1 MSRQVTADIATDKPS
16 ECTRYAP
23 DLAAGVLASEQTVLR
38 LLTRSTP
45 LPELLAE
52 VCRRAETLLG
62 VGASCSILVLDSDGV
77 TVRVGAAPSLPA
89 QFSAS
94 IDGAVIGPATGSC
107 GTAMFERRLVIVDD
121 IEHDPLW
128 ANFRHLALPFGLR
141 ACWSIPFEDDAGHV
155 LGAFGVYYRDVRRP
169 NESEQELLSEI
180 GHSVGLAVHQDA
192 IRKRLAQSEEHH
204 RLVVDHLNEGIV
216 VQSREGIVLAC
227 NPSARRMLRTTDDVI
242 GQGIYTVMRA
252 AFWEDGSHVEPG
264 ERPTE
269 RVLRSGK
276 PLVGVTLRLE
286 LTCGETIWVTENL
299 VPIVKPGE
307 TEPGA
312 VLISFNDISAVRA
325 ARAQLQQLATRDAL
339 TGLYNR
345 AYLAD
350 KMSERLT
357 PREIGLG
364 PSTASDDYVPEQAV
378 PGPAAPERAAPG
390 PAAPEPAVPG
400 PAMPDQAASK
410 LAVLFVDL
418 DGFKKVNDIAGHE
431 AGDALLRSVAERLSA
446 CVRSEDTLARVGG
459 DEFVIVTGDYADA
472 SFLTSLAQRVLDT
485 IAQPFAVGG
494 NEYYLGASI
503 GISLFPDDG
512 CDAPTLM
519 RNADSAMYDAKQR
532 GRNNFQFF
540 TAELSQRLQRR
551 FAIEQSLRRALLA
564 DELSLAYQPIVEG
577 ATGRIVGAEALLRW
591 HNGELG
597 NVSPAEF
604 IPVAEDTGLI
614 VDIGRWV
621 LENACRQAVEWR
633 GTLIPHLMIAVN
645 LSPRQISGELIDHV
659 GSSLERAGL
668 DPSALELEIT
678 EGVLMSDTDTV
689 MPLLSALARMGVR
702 ISVDDFGTGY
712 SSLSYLKRFPLHS
725 LKVDRSFVAGLPAHR
740 DAVAITHAVV
750 AMAHS
755 LGMNVTAEGV
765 ETYEQAAFLR
775 SIGCE
780 RQQGY
785 LFGRPAA
792 AGEFARE
799 AQRLR
804 VEI

>member
-1 MSRQVTADIATDKPS
+1 MSRQVTADRATDKPS
-16 ECTRYAP
+16 GCTRYEP

-94 IDGAVIGPATGSC
+94 IDGAMIGPATGSC
-107 GTAMFERRLVIVDD
+107 GTAMFERRLVVVDD

-128 ANFRHLALPFGLR
+128 ANFRDLALPFGLR
-141 ACWSIPFEDDAGHV
+141 ACWSVPFEDDAGHV

-169 NESEQELLSEI
+169 DESEQELLREI
-180 GHSVGLAVHQDA
+180 GNSVGLAVHQDA

-227 NPSARRMLRTTDDVI
+227 NPSARRMLRATDDVI

-264 ERPTE
+264 DRPTE

-286 LTCGETIWVTENL
+286 LTCGESIWVTENL

-325 ARAQLQQLATRDAL
+325 ARAQLQQLATRDSL

-350 KMSERLT
+350 RMSERLA
-357 PREIGLG
+357 PRETGAG
-364 PSTASDDYVPEQAV
+364 QPAASDAFVPESSV
-378 PGPAAPERAAPG
+378 
-390 PAAPEPAVPG
+390 PEPSARQ
-400 PAMPDQAASK
+400 PALSK

-431 AGDALLRSVAERLSA
+431 AGDALLRSVAERLSG
-446 CVRSEDTLARVGG
+446 CVRGEDTLARVGG

-472 SFLTSLAQRVLDT
+472 SFLTALAQRVLDT

-512 CDAPTLM
+512 RDAPTLM

-540 TAELSQRLQRR
+540 TAELRQRLQRR

-645 LSPRQISGELIDHV
+645 LSPRQISGELIDDV

-765 ETYEQAAFLR
+765 ETYEQSAFLR

-804 VEI
+804 AGI

>member
-16 ECTRYAP
+16 ECTRYQP

-62 VGASCSILVLDSDGV
+62 VGASCSILVLDSDGA

-94 IDGAVIGPATGSC
+94 IDGATIGPATGSC
-107 GTAMFERRLVIVDD
+107 GTAMFERRLVVVDD
-121 IEHDPLW
+121 IERDPLW
-128 ANFRHLALPFGLR
+128 ASYRHLALPFGLR

-155 LGAFGVYYRDVRRP
+155 LGAFAVYYRDVRRP
-169 NESEQELLSEI
+169 NESEQELLREI
-180 GHSVGLAVHQDA
+180 GNSVGLAVHQDA

-204 RLVVDHLNEGIV
+204 RLVVDHLNEGII
-216 VQSREGIVLAC
+216 VQSRDGIVLAC

-252 AFWEDGSHVEPG
+252 AYWEDGSHVEPG
-264 ERPTE
+264 DRPTE

-276 PLVGVTLRLE
+276 PLVGVTLRLD

-312 VLISFNDISAVRA
+312 VLVSFNDISAVRA
-325 ARAQLQQLATRDAL
+325 ARAQLQQLATRDSL

-350 KMSERLT
+350 RMSERLA
-357 PREIGLG
+357 PREISAGH
-364 PSTASDDYVPEQAV
+364 VPEPSLPQ
-378 PGPAAPERAAPG
+378 
-390 PAAPEPAVPG
+390 PAV
-400 PAMPDQAASK
+400 SK

-472 SFLTSLAQRVLDT
+472 SFLTALAQRVLDT
-485 IAQPFAVGG
+485 IAQPFAVGA

-512 CDAPTLM
+512 HDAPTLM

-540 TAELSQRLQRR
+540 TVELSQRLQRR

-597 NVSPAEF
+597 HVSPAEF

-614 VDIGRWV
+614 VEIGRWV

-712 SSLSYLKRFPLHS
+712 SSLSYLKRFPLHC

-765 ETYEQAAFLR
+765 ETDEQAAFLR

-792 AGEFARE
+792 ADEFARE
-799 AQRLR
+799 ARR
-804 VEI
+804 WRAEI

>member
-1 MSRQVTADIATDKPS
+1 MSHPVTEATEVTDIAGGAATEGPDVTA
-16 ECTRYAP
+16 E
-23 DLAAGVLASEQTVLR
+23 VLASEHSVLR

-62 VGASCSILVLDSDGV
+62 EGASCSILVLDADGV
-77 TVRVGAAPSLPA
+77 TVHVGAAPSLPA
-89 QFSAS
+89 VYSAA
-94 IDGAVIGPATGSC
+94 IDGLRIGPNAGSC
-107 GTAMFERRLVIVDD
+107 GTAMYERRLVVVED
-121 IEHDPLW
+121 IANDPLW
-128 ANFRHLALPFGLR
+128 VDFRDLALPLGLR
-141 ACWSIPFEDDAGHV
+141 ACWSVPFEDDAGNV
-155 LGAFGVYYRDVRRP
+155 LGAFGVYYRQCRRP
-169 NESEQELLSEI
+169 NESEQALLGEI
-180 GHSVGLAVHQDA
+180 GQSVGLAVHQDA
-192 IRKRLAQSEEHH
+192 IRQRLAESEEHH

-216 VQSREGIVLAC
+216 VQTRDGVVLAC
-227 NPSARRMLRTTDDVI
+227 NPSARRMLRITGDVI
-242 GQGIYTVMRA
+242 GRDIYAVIRA
-252 AFWEDGSHVEPG
+252 AFWEDGSAVEVDDQ
-264 ERPTE
+264 PTQ

-276 PLVGVTLRLE
+276 PQVGITVRLE
-286 LTCGETIWVTENL
+286 LTNGESIWITENV

-312 VLISFNDISAVRA
+312 VLVSFNDITAVRA
-325 ARAQLQQLATRDAL
+325 ARAQLQRLATRDSL

-350 KMSERLT
+350 RMSERFARSIDRQAGAELRGET
-357 PREIGLG
+357 G
-364 PSTASDDYVPEQAV
+364 PSAT
-378 PGPAAPERAAPG
+378 R
-390 PAAPEPAVPG
+390 
-400 PAMPDQAASK
+400 

-431 AGDALLRSVAERLSA
+431 AGDALLCSVAARLSA

-459 DEFVIVTGDYADA
+459 DEFVIVTGEFADP
-472 SFLTSLAQRVLDT
+472 SFLTMLAQRVLDT

-512 CDAPTLM
+512 RDAQTLM

-540 TAELSQRLQRR
+540 TSELSQRLQRR

-564 DELSLAYQPIVEG
+564 EELSLAYQPIVEG

-591 HNGELG
+591 HNDELG
-597 NVSPAEF
+597 HVSPVEF

-614 VDIGRWV
+614 IDIGRWV
-621 LENACRQAVEWR
+621 LEKACEQAVEWR
-633 GTLIPHLMIAVN
+633 RTLDPELMMAVN
-645 LSPRQISGELIDHV
+645 LSPRQISTELVEHV
-659 GSSLERAGL
+659 ALSLELAGL
-668 DPSALELEIT
+668 DASALELEIT
-678 EGVLMSDTDTV
+678 EGVLMSDTEGV
-689 MPLLSALARMGVR
+689 MPLLTSLANMGVR

-725 LKVDRSFVAGLPAHR
+725 LKVDRSFVAGLPGHR

-765 ETYEQAAFLR
+765 ETIEQAAFLR

-785 LFGRPAA
+785 LFGRPVA

-799 AQRLR
+799 ARR
-804 VEI
+804 VLAAQ

>member
-1 MSRQVTADIATDKPS
+1 
-16 ECTRYAP
+16 
-23 DLAAGVLASEQTVLR
+23 
-38 LLTRSTP
+38 
-45 LPELLAE
+45 
-52 VCRRAETLLG
+52 
-62 VGASCSILVLDSDGV
+62 
-77 TVRVGAAPSLPA
+77 
-89 QFSAS
+89 
-94 IDGAVIGPATGSC
+94 
-107 GTAMFERRLVIVDD
+107 
-121 IEHDPLW
+121 
-128 ANFRHLALPFGLR
+128 
-141 ACWSIPFEDDAGHV
+141 
-155 LGAFGVYYRDVRRP
+155 
-169 NESEQELLSEI
+169 
-180 GHSVGLAVHQDA
+180 
-192 IRKRLAQSEEHH
+192 
-204 RLVVDHLNEGIV
+204 
-216 VQSREGIVLAC
+216 
-227 NPSARRMLRTTDDVI
+227 
-242 GQGIYTVMRA
+242 
-252 AFWEDGSHVEPG
+252 
-264 ERPTE
+264 
-269 RVLRSGK
+269 
-276 PLVGVTLRLE
+276 
-286 LTCGETIWVTENL
+286 
-299 VPIVKPGE
+299 
-307 TEPGA
+307 
-312 VLISFNDISAVRA
+312 
-325 ARAQLQQLATRDAL
+325 
-339 TGLYNR
+339 
-345 AYLAD
+345 
-350 KMSERLT
+350 
-357 PREIGLG
+357 
-364 PSTASDDYVPEQAV
+364 
-378 PGPAAPERAAPG
+378 
-390 PAAPEPAVPG
+390 
-400 PAMPDQAASK
+400 
-410 LAVLFVDL
+410 
-418 DGFKKVNDIAGHE
+418 
-431 AGDALLRSVAERLSA
+431 
-446 CVRSEDTLARVGG
+446 VRSEDTLARVGG

-472 SFLTSLAQRVLDT
+472 SFLTALAQRVLDT

-512 CDAPTLM
+512 SDAPTLM

-725 LKVDRSFVAGLPAHR
+725 LKVDRSFVAGLPSHR

-804 VEI
+804 AGI